1 MNIFCVFGGKMHKKS
16 HEKIKDYFISMG
28 KKHRWL
34 LPLAAIG
41 LAITMLIT
49 NFCKY
54 CRRSVKRFACI
65 SFVICFFFFG
75 NSFAF
80 ANLIFDNGFVSSNE
94 SEGELIAAST
104 SDINL
109 ATEEDVLI
117 DESDSENLEENATI
131 PESGEVLNDDLIYL
145 DDMLDDIE
153 TPEESTPEELT
164 EIQETVISNTQIP
177 VYDEDDWKLVLI
189 NKQHPIPDDY
199 EFTLGQLS
207 GNMQCDERIVND
219 LLLMVK
225 AAKDDGVSLVI
236 CSPYRDLERQEML
249 FNRKINSYM
258 NKGYSYMDAY
268 KLSSQ
273 AVTIP
278 GSSEH
283 QVGLAIDIV
292 TTDYTYLDEGFA
304 DTDAGKWLYENCQD
318 YGFILRY
325 PKDKEYIT
333 SIEYEPWHFRYVG
346 KDAASVIMENDICLE
361 EFWEKYL

>member
-1 MNIFCVFGGKMHKKS
+1 MHKKS
-16 HEKIKDYFISMG
+16 YEKIRDFFISMG
-28 KKHRWL
+28 KKHRGL

-49 NFCKY
+49 RFCQY
-54 CRRSVKRFACI
+54 CRQSVKRFACI
-65 SFVICFFFFG
+65 SFVICFFLFG

-94 SEGELIAAST
+94 AQSELIAAST

-109 ATEEDVLI
+109 ATEEIAVL
-117 DESDSENLEENATI
+117 DASDNNYEEDDATV

-145 DDMLDDIE
+145 DDMLDDIQGQPDSL
-153 TPEESTPEELT
+153 PEDMDEL
-164 EIQETVISNTQIP
+164 QEAVIMNTQIP
-177 VYDEDDWKLVLI
+177 TYEKDDWKLILI

-199 EFTLGQLS
+199 EFTLGHLS
-207 GNMQCDERIVND
+207 GSMQCDERIVND

-236 CSPYRDLERQEML
+236 CSPYRDLDRQEML
-249 FNRKINSYM
+249 FNRKINSYL
-258 NKGYSYMDAY
+258 NKGNSYMEAY

-292 TTDYTYLDEGFA
+292 TSDYTYLDEGFA
-304 DTDAGKWLYENCQD
+304 QTDAGKWLYDNCQD

-325 PKDKEYIT
+325 PKEKEYIT

-346 KDAASVIMENDICLE
+346 RDAATVIMENGICLE